1 MGEELFDENLS
12 ATLILEPEIPEDLP
26 ITFVDADLMK
36 KSRDIRHEGDGMLSE
51 AGEDVDERI
60 DEIWTA
66 EEEVVE
72 TYAVDARAG
81 VVTHSYFVMFVH
93 WMHGEVPSW
102 KMRIHLVV
110 GDVDGVS
117 FIIKL
122 LHLLENALFEDGI
135 ALESW
140 DH

>member
-1 MGEELFDENLS
+1 
-12 ATLILEPEIPEDLP
+12 
-26 ITFVDADLMK
+26 
-36 KSRDIRHEGDGMLSE
+36 MLSK

-60 DEIWTA
+60 DEVWTA
-66 EEEVVE
+66 EKEVVE

-122 LHLLENALFEDGI
+122 LHLLENALFEDRI

-140 DH
+140 NHRSGATECHFLRVEGVEDSGNFFSVFQPW